1 MIFSGTRYR
10 IPDVYVALVA
20 ALCALPLLLNL
31 FGIDFG
37 NVIEGLSPVK
47 VIEMSRIEEQI
58 GYRDLLTG
66 KYAHTIFVSISV
78 AVALLTFILALVDY
92 TIRKEA
98 GTLIVAMAFFC
109 SGLLAAFHLLVSTR
123 VIPMYVNSYYL
134 TSYTWFYCRL
144 FLAAIISLGII
155 FYLLPGRRGTA
166 TAIRTVEKRFGHF
179 LVFVAVVFAVL
190 TFATIVFLFIS
201 SNVSASAYPYRNTAR
216 QFELIPLAV
225 YLFAA
230 LYLLPKYC
238 ERLPT
243 VFSKSIM
250 LSMIPATAAQMY
262 MTFGSLELYDNSF
275 NISHFL
281 YAAAYFI
288 PFAGLCLNYLE
299 AHRKEKKATELLIS
313 AEKLTLTGRMARTL
327 AHEVRNPLTN
337 INLSAEQLHSEF
349 VSESESG
356 KHFIEIIERNTKR
369 INDLIS
375 EMLNISRPSELELSR
390 HTIYSLVD
398 DSLARAND
406 RIVLNNIRVEKI
418 YKDGIT
424 PLMLDAEKIRT
435 AFLNLI
441 INAVEAMEPAKG
453 ILKIYITTY
462 GNFCEVIFADNGK
475 GIPHD
480 ILHKIFEPFYT
491 EKTSGT
497 GLGLPTVKNIIESHG
512 GSIEVES
519 LEGKGSRF
527 IIHLRID

>member
-10 IPDVYVALVA
+10 IPDVYVVVLAS
-20 ALCALPLLLNL
+20 LCVFPVLLNL
-31 FGIDFG
+31 LGIDFG
-37 NVIEGLSPVK
+37 NVIEQLSPVK
-47 VIEMSRIEEQI
+47 VIEMSRIEEQR

-78 AVALLTFILALVDY
+78 AVAMLTFILALVDY

-98 GTLIVAMAFFC
+98 GTMIVAMAFFC

-155 FYLLPGRRGTA
+155 FYLMPGRRGTA
-166 TAIRTVEKRFGHF
+166 TAIKTVEKRFGHF

-190 TFATIVFLFIS
+190 TFATITFLFIS
-201 SNVSASAYPYRNTAR
+201 SNVSATAYPYRNTAR
-216 QFELIPLAV
+216 QFELIPLTV

-230 LYLLPKYC
+230 IYLLPKYC

-243 VFSKSIM
+243 VFSKSIL
-250 LSMIPATAAQMY
+250 LSMIPATASQLY

-275 NISHFL
+275 NVSHVL
-281 YAAAYFI
+281 NAAAYCI

-337 INLSAEQLHSEF
+337 INLSAEQLHSGIPPED
-349 VSESESG
+349 ESG
-356 KHFIEIIERNTKR
+356 QHYIEIIQRNTKR

-375 EMLNISRPSELELSR
+375 EMLNISRPSELELEKRSV
-390 HTIYSLVD
+390 YSIVD
-398 DSLARAND
+398 ESLARAID
-406 RIVLNNIRVEKI
+406 RIELNKISVEKH
-418 YKDGIT
+418 YTDDT
-424 PLMLDAEKIRT
+424 HLMLDAEKIHT
-435 AFLNLI
+435 AFLNII
-441 INAVEAMEPAKG
+441 INAVEAMEPG
-453 ILKIYITTY
+453 NGVLKIYITPY
-462 GNFCEVIFADNGK
+462 KNFCEVIFEDNGK
-475 GIPHD
+475 GISHD
-480 ILHKIFEPFYT
+480 ILQKIFEPFYT
-491 EKTSGT
+491 EKSSGT
-497 GLGLPTVKNIIESHG
+497 GLGLPSAKNIIESHE